1 MFEISSVKELAL
13 GANTDAPVDR
23 IKWSTDGESALSL
36 SLSLSLFLSQILS
49 HFLASSLDRRS
60 SLLHTP
66 HNHPYWILQFQP
78 GFTDHRLAVSLSW
91 VQSSWLPSTLWKSG
105 HLKSTSTFSE

>member
-36 SLSLSLFLSQILS
+36 SLSLFLSQILS

-66 HNHPYWILQFQP
+66 HNHPHWILQFQP
-78 GFTDHRLAVSLSW
+78 GFADRRLAVSLSW
-91 VQSSWLPSTLWKSG
+91 VQNSVLPSTLWKSG